1 MSTTGLRA
9 FDETL
14 HLTHAWLKGV
24 MKGTGSDDRDDAY
37 AALRA
42 VLQALRDRLTV
53 DDAVHLGAQLPML
66 VRGFYYE
73 GWHPAGR
80 PYRERSREQFLEHVE
95 ERIRG
100 REHLEAERVTRAVFR
115 LLDERVTAGEIEQ
128 IKHALP
134 KPVRELWPE
143 EQSD

>member
-14 HLTHAWLKGV
+14 HLTNAWLKEV
-24 MKGTGSDDRDDAY
+24 MAGLETEDRNEAY

-42 VLQALRDRLTV
+42 VLQALRDRLPV

-80 PYRERSREQFLEHVE
+80 PYRERSQEEFLGHVE
-95 ERIRG
+95 ERLRG
-100 REHLEAERVTRAVFR
+100 REHLEAVRVARVVCR
-115 LLDERVTAGEIEQ
+115 VLDAHVSSGEVDKV
-128 IKHALP
+128 KHALP
-134 KPVRELWPE
+134 GPVRELWPAD
-143 EQSD
+143 EQA

>member
-1 MSTTGLRA
+1 MSNTGLRV

-14 HLTHAWLKGV
+14 HVTNAWLKGV
-24 MKGTGSDDRDDAY
+24 MKATESDEREDAFT
-37 AALRA
+37 ALRA

-80 PYRERSREQFLEHVE
+80 PYRERSKEQFLDHVE
-95 ERIRG
+95 ERMRG
-100 REHLEAERVTRAVFR
+100 REHLDAEQVTRAVFR
-115 LLDERVTAGEIEQ
+115 LLSERVSAGEIAQ
-128 IKHALP
+128 VKHALP

-143 EQSD
+143 EPAV

>member
-1 MSTTGLRA
+1 MSASGLRA

-14 HLTHAWLKGV
+14 HLTNAWLKDV
-24 MKGTGSDDRDDAY
+24 MTGTGSDNREDAY

-42 VLQALRDRLTV
+42 VLQTLRDRLTV

-95 ERIRG
+95 ERMRG

-128 IKHALP
+128 VKHALP
-134 KPVRELWPE
+134 EPVRDLWPTE
-143 EQSD
+143 DST

>member
-1 MSTTGLRA
+1 MSNTGLRA

-14 HLTHAWLKGV
+14 HLTNAWLKDV
-24 MKGTGSDDRDDAY
+24 MKETGNDDREDAY

-80 PYRERSREQFLEHVE
+80 PYRERSKEQFLDHVE
-95 ERIRG
+95 ERLRG
-100 REHLEAERVTRAVFR
+100 REHLVSEQVTRAVFR
-115 LLDERVTAGEIEQ
+115 LLEDRVSGGEIAKV
-128 IKHALP
+128 KHALP
-134 KPVRELWPE
+134 KPVRDLWSE
-143 EQSD
+143 

>member
-14 HLTHAWLKGV
+14 HLTNAWLKDIMEGI
-24 MKGTGSDDRDDAY
+24 GTENRNDAY

-42 VLQALRDRLTV
+42 VLQALRDRLPV
-53 DDAVHLGAQLPML
+53 DEAVHLGAQLPML

-80 PYRERSREQFLEHVE
+80 PYRERSKEQFLEHVE
-95 ERIRG
+95 ERMHG

-115 LLDERVTAGEIEQ
+115 LLSEQLSGGEIEQ
-128 IKHALP
+128 VKHALP
-134 KPVRELWPE
+134 KPVRELWPAE
-143 EQSD
+143 HSD